1 MNMRYICKQYI
12 INTRIKMKLR
22 KNILVLVACI
32 ATLAMCAS
40 CDKDDNDSSANI
52 FTHRIYLD
60 FVTPEGNNLLDAN
73 AFADYSKGYK
83 TVQDYFCDDRISILC
98 RRKSDGK
105 TADFIDKG
113 NPTLPYSNFRVSHP
127 ALNLVQD
134 MSHYNPTQGNGNKG
148 DANLQGYINWKV
160 GTTISL
166 LIDDFDANAGKKNYT
181 ECYEISIAS
190 RAIYGDDQLHQLRLY
205 CQVSNSRPVITR
217 VEYDDDP
224 DNLLDHDPYYRIA
237 QQIGYTQFT
246 NNRAYF
252 YIPITIR
259 RG

>member
-12 INTRIKMKLR
+12 INIRINMKLR

-32 ATLAMCAS
+32 ATLAMCTS

-52 FTHRIYLD
+52 FTQRIYLN

-83 TVQDYFCDDRISILC
+83 TAQDYFC
-98 RRKSDGK
+98 
-105 TADFIDKG
+105 
-113 NPTLPYSNFRVSHP
+113 
-127 ALNLVQD
+127 
-134 MSHYNPTQGNGNKG
+134 
-148 DANLQGYINWKV
+148 
-160 GTTISL
+160 
-166 LIDDFDANAGKKNYT
+166 
-181 ECYEISIAS
+181 
-190 RAIYGDDQLHQLRLY
+190 DDQLHQLRLY
-205 CQVSNSRPVITR
+205 CQVSNSRPVITH

-252 YIPITIR
+252 YIPITVR

>member
-12 INTRIKMKLR
+12 INIHINMKLR

-52 FTHRIYLD
+52 FTQRIYLD

-73 AFADYSKGYK
+73 AFADNGKGYK
-83 TVQDYFCDDRISILC
+83 TAQDYFCDDRISILC

-113 NPTLPYSNFRVSHP
+113 NPT
-127 ALNLVQD
+127 QD
-134 MSHYNPTQGNGNKG
+134 NGNKS

-181 ECYEISIAS
+181 ECYEISISS

-252 YIPITIR
+252 YIPITVR

>member
-12 INTRIKMKLR
+12 IINTRINMKLR

-60 FVTPEGNNLLDAN
+60 FITPEGNNLLDAN
-73 AFADYSKGYK
+73 AFADYSKGYN
-83 TVQDYFCDDRISILC
+83 TAQDYFC
-98 RRKSDGK
+98 
-105 TADFIDKG
+105 
-113 NPTLPYSNFRVSHP
+113 
-127 ALNLVQD
+127 
-134 MSHYNPTQGNGNKG
+134 
-148 DANLQGYINWKV
+148 
-160 GTTISL
+160 
-166 LIDDFDANAGKKNYT
+166 
-181 ECYEISIAS
+181 
-190 RAIYGDDQLHQLRLY
+190 DDQLHQLRLY

-224 DNLLDHDPYYRIA
+224 GNLLDHDPYYRIA

-252 YIPITIR
+252 YIPIIVR

>member
-1 MNMRYICKQYI
+1 M
-12 INTRIKMKLR
+12 
-22 KNILVLVACI
+22 VLVACI

-52 FTHRIYLD
+52 FTQRIYLN
-60 FVTPEGNNLLDAN
+60 FVTPEGDNLLDAN
-73 AFADYSKGYK
+73 AFADYGKGYK
-83 TVQDYFCDDRISILC
+83 TAQDYFCDDRISILC

-113 NPTLPYSNFRVSHP
+113 NPTLPYSNFRISHP

-134 MSHYNPTQGNGNKG
+134 MSHYN
-148 DANLQGYINWKV
+148 
-160 GTTISL
+160 
-166 LIDDFDANAGKKNYT
+166 
-181 ECYEISIAS
+181 
-190 RAIYGDDQLHQLRLY
+190 
-205 CQVSNSRPVITR
+205 SRPVITR

-224 DNLLDHDPYYRIA
+224 GNLLDHDPYYRIA

-252 YIPITIR
+252 YIPITVR

>member
-1 MNMRYICKQYI
+1 MNMRYICKRYI
-12 INTRIKMKLR
+12 INIRINMKLR

-52 FTHRIYLD
+52 FTQRIYLD

-83 TVQDYFCDDRISILC
+83 TAQDYFCDDRISILC

-148 DANLQGYINWKV
+148 D
-160 GTTISL
+160 
-166 LIDDFDANAGKKNYT
+166 DFYA
-181 ECYEISIAS
+181 
-190 RAIYGDDQLHQLRLY
+190 
-205 CQVSNSRPVITR
+205 V
-217 VEYDDDP
+217 
-224 DNLLDHDPYYRIA
+224 
-237 QQIGYTQFT
+237 
-246 NNRAYF
+246 
-252 YIPITIR
+252 
-259 RG
+259 

>member
-1 MNMRYICKQYI
+1 MNMHYICKQYI
-12 INTRIKMKLR
+12 IINTRINMKRR

-60 FVTPEGNNLLDAN
+60 FITPEGNNLLDAN

-83 TVQDYFCDDRISILC
+83 TAQDYFC
-98 RRKSDGK
+98 
-105 TADFIDKG
+105 
-113 NPTLPYSNFRVSHP
+113 
-127 ALNLVQD
+127 
-134 MSHYNPTQGNGNKG
+134 
-148 DANLQGYINWKV
+148 
-160 GTTISL
+160 
-166 LIDDFDANAGKKNYT
+166 
-181 ECYEISIAS
+181 
-190 RAIYGDDQLHQLRLY
+190 DDQLHQLRLY
-205 CQVSNSRPVITR
+205 CQVSNSSPVITR

-224 DNLLDHDPYYRIA
+224 GNLLDHDPYYRIA

-252 YIPITIR
+252 YIPITVR

>member
-12 INTRIKMKLR
+12 INTRINMKLR

-32 ATLAMCAS
+32 TTLAMCAS

-52 FTHRIYLD
+52 FTQRIYLD

-83 TVQDYFCDDRISILC
+83 TAQDYFCD
-98 RRKSDGK
+98 
-105 TADFIDKG
+105 
-113 NPTLPYSNFRVSHP
+113 N
-127 ALNLVQD
+127 
-134 MSHYNPTQGNGNKG
+134 
-148 DANLQGYINWKV
+148 
-160 GTTISL
+160 
-166 LIDDFDANAGKKNYT
+166 
-181 ECYEISIAS
+181 
-190 RAIYGDDQLHQLRLY
+190 QLHQLRLY
-205 CQVSNSRPVITR
+205 CQVNNSRPVITH
-217 VEYDDDP
+217 VEYDNDP

-252 YIPITIR
+252 YIPIIVR

>member
-1 MNMRYICKQYI
+1 
-12 INTRIKMKLR
+12 
-22 KNILVLVACI
+22 
-32 ATLAMCAS
+32 
-40 CDKDDNDSSANI
+40 
-52 FTHRIYLD
+52 
-60 FVTPEGNNLLDAN
+60 
-73 AFADYSKGYK
+73 
-83 TVQDYFCDDRISILC
+83 
-98 RRKSDGK
+98 
-105 TADFIDKG
+105 
-113 NPTLPYSNFRVSHP
+113 
-127 ALNLVQD
+127 
-134 MSHYNPTQGNGNKG
+134 MSHYNPTQDNGNKG

-166 LIDDFDANAGKKNYT
+166 LIDDFDANVGKKNYT

-205 CQVSNSRPVITR
+205 CQVSNSRPGITR

-224 DNLLDHDPYYRIA
+224 RNLLDHDPYYRIA

-252 YIPITIR
+252 YIPITVR

>member
-12 INTRIKMKLR
+12 INTRINMKLR

-52 FTHRIYLD
+52 FTQRIYLD

-83 TVQDYFCDDRISILC
+83 TAQDYFCD
-98 RRKSDGK
+98 
-105 TADFIDKG
+105 
-113 NPTLPYSNFRVSHP
+113 N
-127 ALNLVQD
+127 
-134 MSHYNPTQGNGNKG
+134 
-148 DANLQGYINWKV
+148 
-160 GTTISL
+160 
-166 LIDDFDANAGKKNYT
+166 
-181 ECYEISIAS
+181 
-190 RAIYGDDQLHQLRLY
+190 QLHQLRLY
-205 CQVSNSRPVITR
+205 CQVNNSRPVITH
-217 VEYDDDP
+217 VEYDNDP

-252 YIPITIR
+252 YIPIIVR